1 MRIGKLYVS
10 DGAIIL
16 LSICFLFDTENVLP
30 IFLFAALIH
39 ELGHLLILRRSG
51 GTLHQ
56 LRLGCCGAVIYCNMP
71 MRRYHRVLVCLSG
84 PIASILLYI
93 AANMLGYYTLAGA
106 SLVLGLFNLMPMP
119 PLDGG
124 MILQHAIGERHQMLC
139 QFFSFVSAALLL
151 AFGVLLAWNGFGI
164 WLFVISVAVVI
175 QMAKRLA
182 KSQATVYNRVERAM

>member
-1 MRIGKLYVS
+1 MS

-30 IFLFAALIH
+30 IFLFAAVIH
-39 ELGHLLILRRSG
+39 ELGHLLALQQSG

-71 MRRYHRVLVCLSG
+71 LRRFQRVLVCLAG
-84 PIASILLYI
+84 PIASFLLYV

-106 SLVLGLFNLMPMP
+106 SLVLGLFNLMPIP

-139 QFFSFVSAALLL
+139 HFLSFVTAAVLL
-151 AFGVLLAWNGFGI
+151 ALGALLAWNGFGI
-164 WLFVISVAVVI
+164 WLFVISIAVVI
-175 QMAKRLA
+175 QMAKGLA
-182 KSQATVYNRVERAM
+182 KSQATVYNRVERTI